1 MQTSIQRV
9 DSNVFAK
16 PSSDRLAKRAVTSLV
31 CLIAALLL
39 LMQTFAPARADET
52 GVMADFYS
60 YLPAVPDIKMP
71 EISIP
76 FWTDD
81 LKKAKKAYNKGNYDR
96 AMKFFRRASEDGNI
110 VADWYLGHMYRT
122 GRGVQRDDATAYS
135 YYSRVAE
142 FYDPDET
149 DQNRLR
155 ITVDAMVRIADYQ
168 RTGVASAGIT
178 QNPAAAARAYL
189 KIATTYGH
197 PAAQHALGIMSI
209 KGQGMKR
216 NPQQGLKWLIAAARK
231 RHASSEAYLGELY
244 LEGKLVR
251 PDRTRAVMW
260 YILAKQSARPEENPE
275 IFNRA
280 AQLEGRVSKDERLE
294 AEARAK
300 VWNEQY
306 PKDRRVNVAAEQ

>member
-1 MQTSIQRV
+1 M
-9 DSNVFAK
+9 FAK
-16 PSSDRLAKRAVTSLV
+16 PLYKASLSGV
-31 CLIAALLL
+31 MVRIARSAAMALLAML
-39 LMQTFAPARADET
+39 AITVQHLPVARADET

-60 YLPAVPDIKMP
+60 YLPAAPDIKLP
-71 EISIP
+71 EINIP

-81 LKKAKKAYNKGNYDR
+81 LKRAKKAYNSGNYSR
-96 AMKFFRRASEDGNI
+96 AMKFFRRSSEDGNI
-110 VADWYLGHMYRT
+110 VADWYLGHMYRM
-122 GRGVQRDDATAYS
+122 GRGVPRDDASAYS

-142 FYDPDET
+142 LYDLDEP

-168 RTGVASAGIT
+168 RSGVASAGIA
-178 QNPAAAARAYL
+178 QNPASAARTYL
-189 KIATTYGH
+189 KIATNHGH
-197 PAAQHALGIMSI
+197 PAAQFALGVMSI

-216 NPQQGLKWLIAAARK
+216 NPQQGLKWLIASARK
-231 RHASSEAYLGELY
+231 RHARSEAYLGELY

-251 PDRTRAVMW
+251 ADRTRAVMW
-260 YILAKQSARPEENPE
+260 YILARQTARPEENPE

-280 AQLEGRVSKDERLE
+280 AQLEGKVSKDERLE

-306 PKDRRVNVAAEQ
+306 PSDRRMNVAAEQ